1 MRQIMICCGHL
12 RLLLLAIL
20 TCAAIPVGA
29 ETWGVKTKD
38 PLSSPPATLF
48 RVVSG
53 SVLAVGEIK
62 LATVP
67 IDVDGLAVLPGPT
80 LRAFEVQGGPLASR
94 LIAIDP
100 ATAAA
105 TSIGPLLLGRN
116 IRGAAHGGGG
126 RLLALD
132 AAANELLEVDETT
145 GAIIGSAMPLT
156 LLSVPFDLGDGCD
169 LVESGG
175 GQWIVVSGNAFY
187 SVDTGSGALTAL
199 HVDAALAPDGSAI
212 YLAGLSWGADLDGE
226 MRLAGYDINSDEDL
240 FTYDPTAG
248 FARTLALGNI
258 LPVYN
263 AGRGD
268 LASPAV
274 ITTGVVPLPEV
285 ADERMMIAA
294 WPNPSRHVETIAFAL
309 PLDARAEVTVHDAS
323 GRFLC
328 RVASGAFFA
337 GSHVVG
343 WDGLDRD
350 GRSLSNGIYFLRLRS
365 GTRSVSSR
373 FAIVR

>member
-1 MRQIMICCGHL
+1 MRQIKTCRGHVRTL
-12 RLLLLAIL
+12 VVTILA
-20 TCAAIPVGA
+20 CAAMPAGA

-38 PLSSPPATLF
+38 PLSSPPSTLF

-80 LRAFEVQGGPLASR
+80 LRAFEVQGSPLGSR

-105 TSIGPLLLGRN
+105 TAIGALLPGRN

-132 AAANELLEVDETT
+132 AATNELLEVDETT

-156 LLSVPFDLGDGCD
+156 LLGVPFDLGDGCD
-169 LVESGG
+169 LVESAG
-175 GQWIVVSGNAFY
+175 GQWIVVGGNAFY
-187 SVDTGSGALTAL
+187 SIDIGSGALTAL

-212 YLAGLSWGADLDGE
+212 FLAGLSWGDDLGGE
-226 MRLAGYDINSDEDL
+226 MRLAGYDINGDEDL

-274 ITTGVVPLPEV
+274 ITTGVIPVPEA
-285 ADERMMIAA
+285 ADGRMRIAA
-294 WPNPSRHVETIAFAL
+294 WPNPARHAETIALAL
-309 PLDARAEVTVHDAS
+309 PLDAWAEVTVHDAS
-323 GRFLC
+323 GRFL
-328 RVASGAFFA
+328 RKVAGGAYSA
-337 GSHVVG
+337 GSHVVR
-343 WDGLDRD
+343 WDGRDQD

-365 GTRSVSSR
+365 GMRSVSSR
-373 FAIVR
+373 FAVVR